1 MLRGVRV
8 KVKMTSTH
16 IAWKPVNTSSSCCGR
31 SKAALARRVPFDEIL
46 SAQAL
51 SSRPSASCCLPRD
64 HKFVVYTFTRARS
77 DPNTWRCE
85 DFALSAASPEQARE
99 WAAAINARVQLIRDR
114 PRNLLV
120 FVNPFSG
127 ARRARSVWERDVEP
141 VFQKARIKS
150 NVVDTTKQD
159 HAKEVVCLM
168 KAEELASYHGI
179 VVVGGDGMFQ
189 EVVSGLLARR
199 ERGDAAAHRI
209 RIGHVPAGSTDAVAY
224 TLHGSR
230 CAATAALH
238 IALGDRLALDC
249 GRAEVS
255 DGGEARTFVCQ
266 AGYGFMGDVM
276 RFSERLRCMGPVRYD
291 VTGALQYLR
300 LASYRVALSYK
311 EAPSLADAQHICTA
325 QCQVCRAA
333 GIRME
338 HAPPYARSSSSF
350 SHQSHPVLGGSS
362 PRAPPPLAGAATA
375 TAGAP
380 ALGGGGSQQSL
391 TAASGGGRTSPV
403 APSPSAS
410 GHLGHRLYSLPSAPV
425 LPPGPG
431 GPGAGSC
438 GPTAEATPSQQPGT
452 PVASGP
458 GGVGIP
464 PSGGGGGGPLSW
476 LFPVSADGRVDAA
489 GGGGG
494 SGASGAA
501 SGPGGVGP
509 GGGSAGAMLARV
521 HSAQIVGP
529 AVAYGVPVLGGSS
542 PRSATGSGLAPVP
555 IEPPSPSGAPT
566 AATVQPPPSTPGG
579 RASPLPPAVTPL
591 GGAGNGPAAASGG
604 GGGSTTGMVPP
615 AAATAAAA
623 GGSSESAGQ
632 GLLGQPWTDAEGW
645 THLEGEFVS
654 VKCVVTPCRSDKSK
668 NGIIP
673 HGHLSDGRMYL
684 VLVSTCHHLAMLRFL
699 LRLSTRG
706 LVDRCLPHVR
716 VIPVTA
722 LRLSPLPGGHTLG
735 GCLWDAGAPE
745 SAWNV
750 DGELLSGADVA
761 VTVQRGAVE
770 VFARGPETAAS
781 AGVGVAPAGGS
792 ARLRR

>member
-1 MLRGVRV
+1 MG
-8 KVKMTSTH
+8 
-16 IAWKPVNTSSSCCGR
+16 P
-31 SKAALARRVPFDEIL
+31 LAPG
-46 SAQAL
+46 
-51 SSRPSASCCLPRD
+51 
-64 HKFVVYTFTRARS
+64 
-77 DPNTWRCE
+77 
-85 DFALSAASPEQARE
+85 
-99 WAAAINARVQLIRDR
+99 

-120 FVNPFSG
+120 LVNPFSG

-150 NVVDTTKQD
+150 NVVDTTKQ
-159 HAKEVVCLM
+159 
-168 KAEELASYHGI
+168 
-179 VVVGGDGMFQ
+179 

-199 ERGDAAAHRI
+199 ERGDAAAHWI
-209 RIGHVPAGSTDAVAY
+209 RGHEGTGRPRARMRWRTRCTAPAAPPPP
-224 TLHGSR
+224 R
-230 CAATAALH
+230 CTSPWGPTGAGL
-238 IALGDRLALDC
+238 RK
-249 GRAEVS
+249 GR
-255 DGGEARTFVCQ
+255 GT
-266 AGYGFMGDVM
+266 
-276 RFSERLRCMGPVRYD
+276 
-291 VTGALQYLR
+291 TGALQYLR

-311 EAPSLADAQHICTA
+311 EAPSLADAQQICTA

-362 PRAPPPLAGAATA
+362 PRAPPPPAGAATA

-476 LFPVSADGRVDAA
+476 LFPVSADGRVDGTAGG

-494 SGASGAA
+494 SGAGGAA
-501 SGPGGVGP
+501 CGPGGVGT
-509 GGGSAGAMLARV
+509 GGGSAGATLARV

-529 AVAYGVPVLGGSS
+529 SVAYGVPVLGGSS
-542 PRSATGSGLAPVP
+542 PRSATASGLAAVP

-591 GGAGNGPAAASGG
+591 GGAGNGPSAASGG
-604 GGGSTTGMVPP
+604 GGGSTTGMGPP